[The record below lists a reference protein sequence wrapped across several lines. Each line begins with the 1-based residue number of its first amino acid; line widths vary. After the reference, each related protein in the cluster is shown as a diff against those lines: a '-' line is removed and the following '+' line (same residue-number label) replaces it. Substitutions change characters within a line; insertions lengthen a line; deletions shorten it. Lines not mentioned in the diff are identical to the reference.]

1 MFYRIA
7 SLQAIQKIALVS
19 SCSVHDF
26 HREHEIFLS
35 TNEKSS
41 DPRNSDRH
49 IAIESCRPTSF
60 PPKGLLPNTQDADE
74 MQKPVLS
81 EIQSKILL
89 ALLLRGKVSSLEILQ
104 AVGISGSTWNKE
116 KMLLQNT
123 GLVESQ
129 VTRELAESGVVRK
142 MEFKLTL
149 KGRQVAQNLLAIT
162 TLIGDES
169 FASEK
174 IENVLELIVKA

>member
-1 MFYRIA
+1 MKIGIA
-7 SLQAIQKIALVS
+7 FSKKGK
-19 SCSVHDF
+19 CS
-26 HREHEIFLS
+26 
-35 TNEKSS
+35 N
-41 DPRNSDRH
+41 PRNFRIGILPLKALGQQFFRLKVYCLTRKTLTGCKSRY
-49 IAIESCRPTSF
+49 SRKSNLRYCLRSYFGVRF
-60 PPKGLLPNTQDADE
+60 PPLD
-74 MQKPVLS
+74 
-81 EIQSKILL
+81 
-89 ALLLRGKVSSLEILQ
+89 ILQ

-162 TLIGDES
+162 SLIGDES

>member
-1 MFYRIA
+1 MIFAFFLNSVQRIFHA
-7 SLQAIQKIALVS
+7 TKEK
-19 SCSVHDF
+19 SVLDSF
-26 HREHEIFLS
+26 PKPEKFLS
-35 TNEKSS
+35 TLIIHRQFTMQIS
-41 DPRNSDRH
+41 
-49 IAIESCRPTSF
+49 RPTVF
-60 PPKGLLPNTQDADE
+60 LPKALLPNIQDADG

-89 ALLLRGKVSSLEILQ
+89 ALLVRGKVSSLDILQ

-116 KMLLQNT
+116 KLLLQNT
-123 GLVESQ
+123 GLIESQ

-162 TLIGDES
+162 SLIGDES

-174 IENVLELIVKA
+174 IESVLELIVKA

>member
-1 MFYRIA
+1 M
-7 SLQAIQKIALVS
+7 ALA
-19 SCSVHDF
+19 DF
-26 HREHEIFLS
+26 QSKENFQTFEILYIWQ
-35 TNEKSS
+35 NA
-41 DPRNSDRH
+41 DYLV
-49 IAIESCRPTSF
+49 RPIGF
-60 PPKGLLPNTQDADE
+60 MPKGLLPDTLNAGW

-89 ALLLRGKVSSLEILQ
+89 ALLVRGKVSSLDILQ

-142 MEFKLTL
+142 MEFKLTV

-162 TLIGDES
+162 SLIGDET
-169 FASEK
+169 FASGK

>member
-1 MFYRIA
+1 M
-7 SLQAIQKIALVS
+7 
-19 SCSVHDF
+19 
-26 HREHEIFLS
+26 
-35 TNEKSS
+35 
-41 DPRNSDRH
+41 
-49 IAIESCRPTSF
+49 
-60 PPKGLLPNTQDADE
+60 PNTQDADG

-89 ALLLRGKVSSLEILQ
+89 ALLLRGKVSSLDILQ

-123 GLVESQ
+123 GLVESK

-162 TLIGDES
+162 SLIGDES

>member
-1 MFYRIA
+1 MFQIG
-7 SLQAIQKIALVS
+7 QIVDG
-19 SCSVHDF
+19 VG
-26 HREHEIFLS
+26 
-35 TNEKSS
+35 
-41 DPRNSDRH
+41 
-49 IAIESCRPTSF
+49 RPAVF
-60 PPKGLLPNTQDADE
+60 PPKGLLLDTRYAGW

-89 ALLLRGKVSSLEILQ
+89 ALLLRGKVSSLDILQ

-129 VTRELAESGVVRK
+129 VTRELADSGVVRK
-142 MEFKLTL
+142 MEFKLTT

-162 TLIGDES
+162 SLIGDET
-169 FASEK
+169 FATGK
-174 IENVLELIVKA
+174 IETVLELIVKA

>member
-1 MFYRIA
+1 
-7 SLQAIQKIALVS
+7 V
-19 SCSVHDF
+19 
-26 HREHEIFLS
+26 
-35 TNEKSS
+35 
-41 DPRNSDRH
+41 
-49 IAIESCRPTSF
+49 
-60 PPKGLLPNTQDADE
+60 PKALLPDTQDADE

-89 ALLLRGKVSSLEILQ
+89 ALLVRGKVASLDILQ

-123 GLVESQ
+123 GLIESQ

-162 TLIGDES
+162 SLIGDES

>member
-1 MFYRIA
+1 MIVIRRLFSR
-7 SLQAIQKIALVS
+7 SDDRPVS
-19 SCSVHDF
+19 V
-26 HREHEIFLS
+26 
-35 TNEKSS
+35 
-41 DPRNSDRH
+41 
-49 IAIESCRPTSF
+49 RPTALA
-60 PPKGLLPNTQDADE
+60 PKALLPDIQEADE

-89 ALLLRGKVSSLEILQ
+89 ALLLRGRVSSLDILQ

-162 TLIGDES
+162 SLIGDES

>member
-1 MFYRIA
+1 MLA
-7 SLQAIQKIALVS
+7 CDQKIAGQLRS
-19 SCSVHDF
+19 S
-26 HREHEIFLS
+26 
-35 TNEKSS
+35 K
-41 DPRNSDRH
+41 
-49 IAIESCRPTSF
+49 A
-60 PPKGLLPNTQDADE
+60 LLPNALNPGR

-89 ALLLRGKVSSLEILQ
+89 ALLVRGKVSSIEILH

-129 VTRELAESGVVRK
+129 ITRELTENGVVRK

-149 KGRQVAQNLLAIT
+149 KGRQVAQNLLAISS
-162 TLIGDES
+162 LIGDES
-169 FASEK
+169 FATEK
-174 IENVLELIVKA
+174 IESVLALIVKA

>member
-1 MFYRIA
+1 LGQRFHNERI
-7 SLQAIQKIALVS
+7 
-19 SCSVHDF
+19 F
-26 HREHEIFLS
+26 RPIF
-35 TNEKSS
+35 
-41 DPRNSDRH
+41 
-49 IAIESCRPTSF
+49 F
-60 PPKGLLPNTQDADE
+60 PAKGLLPNTLNAHG

-89 ALLLRGKVSSLEILQ
+89 ALLLRGKVSSLDILQ

-129 VTRELAESGVVRK
+129 ITRELTENGVVRK

-162 TLIGDES
+162 SLIGDES

-174 IENVLELIVKA
+174 IESVLELIVKA

>member
-1 MFYRIA
+1 MFNRQIA
-7 SLQAIQKIALVS
+7 AL
-19 SCSVHDF
+19 
-26 HREHEIFLS
+26 IFGPMVFL
-35 TNEKSS
+35 
-41 DPRNSDRH
+41 
-49 IAIESCRPTSF
+49 
-60 PPKGLLPNTQDADE
+60 PKGLLPNIQDADG

-89 ALLLRGKVSSLEILQ
+89 ALLVRGKVSSLDILQ

-116 KMLLQNT
+116 KLLLQNT
-123 GLVESQ
+123 GLIESQ

-162 TLIGDES
+162 SLIGDES

>member
-1 MFYRIA
+1 
-7 SLQAIQKIALVS
+7 LQRKIS
-19 SCSVHDF
+19 F
-26 HREHEIFLS
+26 GKIFGRQIDGS
-35 TNEKSS
+35 TG
-41 DPRNSDRH
+41 
-49 IAIESCRPTSF
+49 RPTVF
-60 PPKGLLPNTQDADE
+60 PPKALLPNTQDAGW

-89 ALLLRGKVSSLEILQ
+89 ALLVRGKVSSIDILQ

-162 TLIGDES
+162 SLIGDES
-169 FASEK
+169 FASSK